1 MASRIKKKLKNIF
14 FFLIT
19 EPTIRIGLIL
29 LLGIALST
37 ISIFF
42 LEKSVNSNVKS
53 FWDSFW
59 YTIVT
64 LTTTGYGDI
73 SPVSVLGRIV
83 GILTMAFGV
92 IVVAAVT
99 GQIASFFVEQQ
110 LKRGKGL
117 LKLKR
122 LKNHFIICG
131 WKTDFERIID
141 GILDANPDIEISDIV
156 LINNASTEY
165 MEMFMSNPKYRMM
178 NYIHGDFIDESVLIR
193 ANIKSASKILILA
206 DQSGNYSEMEIDSRT
221 VMTMLNVEKLNKNIY
236 SAAELLDEKFK
247 KYLEVAHCDEVLL
260 TKEYQRKLIMNA
272 ASGTGVS
279 HVIMDLLSL
288 TNKRG
293 ILIVDIPDSFI
304 GDSFKNLFN
313 YFLNE
318 KRFILIGLLE
328 NSGNFFLRKKEA
340 LNEAQKNPD
349 ISKIVENLQKVK
361 EIKANDSVLIPEFDY
376 VIKKHSKAITIG
388 KTE

>member
-1 MASRIKKKLKNIF
+1 LAKIKKKLKNIF

-19 EPTIRIGLIL
+19 EPTIRIGLIV
-29 LLGIALST
+29 LLGIAGST
-37 ISIFF
+37 VSIFF
-42 LEKSVNSNVKS
+42 IERNVNNNVKS

-73 SPVSVLGRIV
+73 SPVSVMGRIV

-99 GQIASFFVEQQ
+99 GQIASFFVDQQ

-117 LKLKR
+117 LKLKK

-141 GILDANPDIEISDIV
+141 GILEANPDIDPTDIV

-165 MEMFMSNPKYRMM
+165 MEMFMSNPKYRML
-178 NYIHGDFIDESVLIR
+178 NYIHGDYIDESVLLR
-193 ANIKSASKILILA
+193 ANIKSAAKILILA

-221 VMTMLNVEKLNKNIY
+221 VMTMLNVEKLNRNIY
-236 SAAELLDEKFK
+236 SAAELLDEKFQ

-260 TKEYQRKLIMNA
+260 TKEYERKLIMNA
-272 ASGTGVS
+272 ASGSGVS

-288 TNKRG
+288 ENKKG
-293 ILIVDIPDSFI
+293 ILILDIPESFI

-318 KRFILIGLLE
+318 RGFILIGLLE

-349 ISKIVENLQKVK
+349 ISKIVENLKKVK
-361 EIKANDSVLIPEFDY
+361 ELKPNESVLIPEFDY
-376 VIKKHSKAITIG
+376 IIKKNSKAITVG
-388 KTE
+388 KIDN

>member
-1 MASRIKKKLKNIF
+1 LFYYAENDIYD
-14 FFLIT
+14 
-19 EPTIRIGLIL
+19 G
-29 LLGIALST
+29 
-37 ISIFF
+37 
-42 LEKSVNSNVKS
+42 
-53 FWDSFW
+53 D
-59 YTIVT
+59 VT
-64 LTTTGYGDI
+64 LTITGYGDI
-73 SPVSVLGRIV
+73 SPVSVMGRIV

-99 GQIASFFVEQQ
+99 GQIASFFVDQQ

-117 LKLKR
+117 LKLKK

-141 GILDANPDIEISDIV
+141 GILEANPDIDPTDIV

-165 MEMFMSNPKYRMM
+165 MEMFMSNPKYRML
-178 NYIHGDFIDESVLIR
+178 NYIHGDYIDESVLLR
-193 ANIKSASKILILA
+193 ANIKSAAKILILA

-221 VMTMLNVEKLNKNIY
+221 VMTMLNVEKLNRNIY
-236 SAAELLDEKFK
+236 SAAELLDEKFQ

-260 TKEYQRKLIMNA
+260 TKEYERKLIMNA
-272 ASGTGVS
+272 ASGSGVS

-288 TNKRG
+288 ENKKG
-293 ILIVDIPDSFI
+293 ILIFDIPESFI

-318 KRFILIGLLE
+318 RGFILIGLLE

-349 ISKIVENLQKVK
+349 ISKIVENLKKVK
-361 EIKANDSVLIPEFDY
+361 ELKPNESVLIPEFDY
-376 VIKKHSKAITIG
+376 IIKKNSKAITVG
-388 KTE
+388 KIDN